1 MKNLKGDELLWGDEV
16 EYGIFILD
24 DENKKIRLSLRA
36 KEVCVYM
43 LVLFINVL
51 CNLQHICNVLML
63 FANTYT

>member
-36 KEVCVYM
+36 KEVCVYVGFVHM
-43 LVLFINVL
+43 CFV
-51 CNLQHICNVLML
+51 ICNTFVM
-63 FANTYT
+63 F